1 MAEEKPHKVIQCKAV
16 LLDIEGTTTSISFVK
31 VIDEGYTTVY
41 FIQTSCMLNTPEI
54 INSISFV

>member
-31 VIDEGYTTVY
+31 VIDEGYTTIY
-41 FIQTSCMLNTPEI
+41 FIQTSCILTTLEFT
-54 INSISFV
+54 NSTSFV